1 MSVEPI
7 GLCYRCF
14 EKQSLQYTGLS
25 AFGLKGTCVC
35 FPQDAQVAGNI
46 SLSENLPA
54 GDPPSGLCRLK
65 RRRCSFA
72 QPDSL
77 CSVSAHCNPFEQKS
91 PVHPL

>member
-1 MSVEPI
+1 MSVEPS

-54 GDPPSGLCRLK
+54 GEPALGVL
-65 RRRCSFA
+65 
-72 QPDSL
+72 
-77 CSVSAHCNPFEQKS
+77 PFEAPALFFRAARQS
-91 PVHPL
+91 LQRVGSL